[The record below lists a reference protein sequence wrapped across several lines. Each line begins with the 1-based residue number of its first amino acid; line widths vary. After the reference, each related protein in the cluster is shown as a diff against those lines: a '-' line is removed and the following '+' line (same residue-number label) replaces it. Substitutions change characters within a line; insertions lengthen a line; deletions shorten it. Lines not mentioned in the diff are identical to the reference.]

1 MHRCVCLRHLL
12 LIVFLALF
20 FFLFCKTYAYLPNYK
35 QCIFSEP
42 SLNGLFFDVFSRR
55 QLGMFVIRPV
65 NFGDFC
71 FYPLVFFSVCKQWHR
86 QFVFQLL
93 SSARRLIL
101 SLQVYGNYGM
111 FCAIRLM
118 LPPSFS
124 CWKETACFFF
134 FCFFHPTLA
143 FLNWLIICFGFDQF
157 HVHIFWLPSCLL
169 PSVGKLK
176 KKKWKKI
183 KHLL

>member
-20 FFLFCKTYAYLPNYK
+20 FFLFCKTCAYLPNYK

-55 QLGMFVIRPV
+55 QLGMFVIWPV

-134 FCFFHPTLA
+134 FFAFSILPLLFWTGWLFVLVLISFMFIFSDFLVVCFLLLA
-143 FLNWLIICFGFDQF
+143 N
-157 HVHIFWLPSCLL
+157 
-169 PSVGKLK
+169 
-176 KKKWKKI
+176 
-183 KHLL
+183 